1 MPRLVPSPNSRN
13 LNERRADHRDA
24 RQPKVQGQ
32 RSDGRGTY
40 ETFVAKILS
49 SPVSIG
55 TNRWRYAWEEVVI
68 KDDHL
73 TAAISGSRKSR
84 STGTGAEFTYALN
97 LCELCQAVSGTKV
110 GPGVTI
116 ATLPSGFSAQPIE
129 ANTCVIMHALRRR
142 SGRQLYAFSMP
153 NAIDGTCPSYLT
165 GGGGGAVE
173 EGQI

>member
-1 MPRLVPSPNSRN
+1 MPRLSPSQNARD
-13 LNERRADHRDA
+13 LHERRSDFRE
-24 RQPKVQGQ
+24 RKQPRTQGVA
-32 RSDGRGTY
+32 SDRAPAY

-129 ANTCVIMHALRRR
+129 ADTCVIMHALRRR